1 MDFKRARNGEWR
13 ENEIRFGAEYWE
25 IWRQIDDEARV
36 ETKGK
41 IPFDFQRGERGALDR
56 QNKPW
61 LCFYRDRETSF
72 SVCFHESRGGTGKA
86 GKNWRPGETEPR
98 VRIGTRIENSFDPTL
113 FTLFFNRGIQ
123 AARSH
128 LAATNTRFR
137 PLRIYLLVVTE
148 RTLLSHCSRLVLSLL
163 LFSPSPPLPFPS
175 PFISFFHPF
184 FPLFLFSTVGRG
196 TACVWRVIDSTS
208 NSIKRENALSA
219 QRRHRFHDWSS
230 PIGPTNGR
238 PWFFLLFPFF
248 GKITATDGK
257 RKKEYLDLRVIFS
270 PFFLFFLSFFLS
282 FHKSKR
288 NSFYLEK
295 KKTRNHSSKEQ
306 VNV

>member
-163 LFSPSPPLPFPS
+163 LFSPSPPPSLSFPVH
-175 PFISFFHPF
+175 FIFPPF
-184 FPLFLFSTVGRG
+184 FPPFSFFNRWT
-196 TACVWRVIDSTS
+196 
-208 NSIKRENALSA
+208 
-219 QRRHRFHDWSS
+219 RHR
-230 PIGPTNGR
+230 
-238 PWFFLLFPFF
+238 
-248 GKITATDGK
+248 
-257 RKKEYLDLRVIFS
+257 LR
-270 PFFLFFLSFFLS
+270 LACD
-282 FHKSKR
+282 R
-288 NSFYLEK
+288 
-295 KKTRNHSSKEQ
+295 
-306 VNV
+306 

>member
-1 MDFKRARNGEWR
+1 MANGGKTRYDLERNIGKFGDRSMTRRESKRR
-13 ENEIRFGAEYWE
+13 EKFRSIF
-25 IWRQIDDEARV
+25 
-36 ETKGK
+36 
-41 IPFDFQRGERGALDR
+41 RGERGALSTKPKQTMIVFLSR
-56 QNKPW
+56 QRNLVFGLFSRVPW
-61 LCFYRDRETSF
+61 GYGEGRE
-72 SVCFHESRGGTGKA
+72 K
-86 GKNWRPGETEPR
+86 
-98 VRIGTRIENSFDPTL
+98 L
-113 FTLFFNRGIQ
+113 
-123 AARSH
+123 AARGNRATGTYRHADWKFVRSH
-128 LAATNTRFR
+128 AFYAFFQPWNPSRAIPSSRDEHSIPSITDLSSCRHRKNS
-137 PLRIYLLVVTE
+137 PL
-148 RTLLSHCSRLVLSLL
+148 S
-163 LFSPSPPLPFPS
+163 LFSPRPFPSSFFSLPPPLPFPS

-184 FPLFLFSTVGRG
+184 FPPFLFSTVGRG

>member
-13 ENEIRFGAEYWE
+13 KNEIRFGAEYWE

-61 LCFYRDRETSF
+61 LCFHRDRETSF
-72 SVCFHESRGGTGKA
+72 SVCFHESRGGRGRQGKIGGP
-86 GKNWRPGETEPR
+86 GKQSHGY
-98 VRIGTRIENSFDPTL
+98 VSA
-113 FTLFFNRGIQ
+113 RGLKTV
-123 AARSH
+123 RSH
-128 LAATNTRFR
+128 AFYAFFQPWNPSRAIPSSRDEHSIPSITDLSSCRHRKNS
-137 PLRIYLLVVTE
+137 PL
-148 RTLLSHCSRLVLSLL
+148 S
-163 LFSPSPPLPFPS
+163 LFSPRPFPSSFFSLPPLPFPS

-184 FPLFLFSTVGRG
+184 SPLFLFSTVGRG

-248 GKITATDGK
+248 WKNYRDGW
-257 RKKEYLDLRVIFS
+257 KKEKRISGFTRHFLSFF
-270 PFFLFFLSFFLS
+270 PFLPFFLSFIS
-282 FHKSKR
+282 
-288 NSFYLEK
+288 
-295 KKTRNHSSKEQ
+295 
-306 VNV
+306 

>member
-72 SVCFHESRGGTGKA
+72 SVCFHESRVGVGEGREKLAARGNRATGTYRHADWK
-86 GKNWRPGETEPR
+86 
-98 VRIGTRIENSFDPTL
+98 SFDPTL

>member
-72 SVCFHESRGGTGKA
+72 SVCFHESRVGVGEGREKLAARGNRATGTYRHADWK
-86 GKNWRPGETEPR
+86 P
-98 VRIGTRIENSFDPTL
+98 FDPTL

-163 LFSPSPPLPFPS
+163 LFSPSPPFPFLPR
-175 PFISFFHPF
+175 SFH
-184 FPLFLFSTVGRG
+184 FST
-196 TACVWRVIDSTS
+196 
-208 NSIKRENALSA
+208 L
-219 QRRHRFHDWSS
+219 
-230 PIGPTNGR
+230 
-238 PWFFLLFPFF
+238 
-248 GKITATDGK
+248 
-257 RKKEYLDLRVIFS
+257 FS
-270 PFFLFFLSFFLS
+270 PFFFFQPLDEAPLAFG
-282 FHKSKR
+282 
-288 NSFYLEK
+288 
-295 KKTRNHSSKEQ
+295 
-306 VNV
+306 VW